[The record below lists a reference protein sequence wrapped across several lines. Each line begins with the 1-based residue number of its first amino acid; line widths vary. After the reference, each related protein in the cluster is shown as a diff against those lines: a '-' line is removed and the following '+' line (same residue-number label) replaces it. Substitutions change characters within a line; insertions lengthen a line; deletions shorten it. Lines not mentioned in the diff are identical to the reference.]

1 MEEKIIKKYTTK
13 ESVVLAIKNTEN
25 RIESL
30 SAKGIQNM
38 NLIKKAE
45 RKLRALKEI
54 EKSF

>member
-1 MEEKIIKKYTTK
+1 MKQYTTK

-25 RIESL
+25 RIASL

-45 RKLRALKEI
+45 RKLRSLKEI